1 MQRVTSDVVI
11 AIGLLV
17 FCGVFFWASF
27 DIREPDY
34 GTLAPSA
41 WPRAILGILS
51 FLSLIYLVQSLRNAP
66 DVKAAAAATDQDDTP
81 RSGGLIGWLA
91 HWRNVIACFVLFF
104 AYLATLPILG
114 MLIGGILFVFLLLT
128 ILGGWSLKNLLLH
141 ALIACV
147 SIGAMWSL
155 FTFGLGVLLPQGII
169 FNPF

>member
-1 MQRVTSDVVI
+1 MQRITSDVVI

-34 GTLAPSA
+34 GTLPPSA
-41 WPRAILGILS
+41 WPRVILGVLS
-51 FLSLIYLVQSLRNAP
+51 FLSLIYLVQSLRQAP
-66 DVKAAAAATDQDDTP
+66 QDTDRADAP
-81 RSGGLIGWLA
+81 ESARAPGLTGWFA

-104 AYLATLPILG
+104 AYLASLPVLG

-128 ILGGWSLKNLLLH
+128 VLGGWAPKQLLLH
-141 ALIACV
+141 AVIATV
-147 SIGAMWSL
+147 AIGAMWSL
-155 FTFGLGVLLPQGII
+155 FTFGLGVLLPQGVI